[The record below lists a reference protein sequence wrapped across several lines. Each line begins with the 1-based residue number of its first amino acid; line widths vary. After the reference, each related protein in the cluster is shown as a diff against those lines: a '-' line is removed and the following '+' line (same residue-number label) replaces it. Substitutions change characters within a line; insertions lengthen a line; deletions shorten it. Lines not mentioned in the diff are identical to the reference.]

1 MTGTPAIDDRPGQER
16 PERMPTIT
24 DAEFCALVR
33 ERLYTAVIGD
43 ILDGLGRTHQ
53 FLPPEIRPLLP
64 EMKVVG
70 RAMPSLVGTVYGPQ
84 NKPFGH
90 LTESLDQLEPGEVYI
105 APATIAKAA
114 MWGEILTATAQQR
127 GAAGAVVD
135 GYHRDTA
142 QVLRRGGFAVFSHGS
157 YGQDSS
163 IRTVVHDFRVPVEV
177 GGVLVTPG
185 DLVVGDIDGVL
196 VVPQDVEAEV
206 IERALEKAATENIVL
221 REIERGVSAT
231 EAFATYGVL

>member
-1 MTGTPAIDDRPGQER
+1 MSDSELR
-16 PERMPTIT
+16 
-24 DAEFCALVR
+24 AEIR
-33 ERLYTAVIGD
+33 EKLYTAVIGD
-43 ILDGLGRTHQ
+43 ILDGLGRPHQ
-53 FLPPEIRPLLP
+53 FLPPQIRPLLP

-70 RAMPSLVGTVYGPQ
+70 RAMPSLVGTVYGGQ
-84 NKPFGH
+84 KKPFGY
-90 LTESLDQLEPGEVYI
+90 LTESLDQLEPGEVYV
-105 APATIAKAA
+105 APRTVATAA

-127 GAAGAVVD
+127 GAVGAVVD

-142 QVLRRGGFAVFSHGS
+142 QVLRRGGFPVFSHGS

-163 IRTVVHDFRVPVEV
+163 VRTIVQDFRVPVEV

-185 DLVVGDIDGVL
+185 DLVFGDVDGVL

-206 IERALEKAATENIVL
+206 IERALEKAATENVVL
-221 REIERGVSAT
+221 AQIERGMSAT

>member
-1 MTGTPAIDDRPGQER
+1 M
-16 PERMPTIT
+16 RMPTMN
-24 DAEFCALVR
+24 DAELCAVIR
-33 ERLYTAVIGD
+33 EKLYTAVIGD

-70 RAMPSLVGTVYGPQ
+70 RAMPLVVATVHGPQ
-84 NKPFGH
+84 KKPFGY
-90 LTESLDQLEPGEVYI
+90 LTESLDQLLPGEVYM
-105 APATIAKAA
+105 APRTIAKAA
-114 MWGEILTATAQQR
+114 MWGEILTAAAQQR
-127 GAAGAVVD
+127 GAVGAVVD

-142 QVLRRGGFAVFSHGS
+142 QVLRRGGFPVFSRGC

-163 IRTVVHDFRVPVEV
+163 IRTSVQDFRVPVEI

-206 IERALEKAATENIVL
+206 IERALEKAAAENIVL